1 MNKGKRYAELAKLV
15 DRSVLYDPTDAAK
28 LVCETGKAKFDE
40 TVELHVRLGVDSR
53 TMEEMEEFIKAVKE
67 EITNAENS

>member
-1 MNKGKRYAELAKLV
+1 MKTGKRYAELAKLV
-15 DRSVLYDPTDAAK
+15 DKSTLYDPTEAAK

-53 TMEEMEEFIKAVKE
+53 PVSYTHLTLPTSLRV
-67 EITNAENS
+67 

>member
-15 DRSVLYDPTDAAK
+15 DRSVLYDPSEAAK

-40 TVELHVRLGVDSR
+40 TVELHVRLLTPDTLTSR
-53 TMEEMEEFIKAVKE
+53 SEVL
-67 EITNAENS
+67 